1 MQEGLEDPEKA
12 GKDGGE
18 GAKPADDGAGGTGA
32 AEGVELQSVPAADND
47 KQEAGGAKPEEIA
60 IDQKSSNPTI

>member
-47 KQEAGGAKPEEIA
+47 KQEAGGA
-60 IDQKSSNPTI
+60 